1 LGSLAKDPKATE
13 DYSKETEELI
23 ARADTMT
30 KAGRLEEAIE
40 EILALEKKTR
50 TSADGIS
57 TSKLICKVCQLY
69 FDAKEWAKLQENI
82 VVLSKKRGQL
92 KRAITDMVALA
103 MSWLEGLDKEKKLEL
118 IGTLNDVT
126 DGKIFVEVEKARL
139 TNMLAKIKE
148 DEGNAEEAANLLQE
162 VQVETFTAMEKRE
175 KNRIYSKSNEVGTPQ
190 KRLRQDP
197 DYQQENQPKVA

>member
-148 DEGNAEEAANLLQE
+148 DEGNAE
-162 VQVETFTAMEKRE
+162 
-175 KNRIYSKSNEVGTPQ
+175 
-190 KRLRQDP
+190 
-197 DYQQENQPKVA
+197 